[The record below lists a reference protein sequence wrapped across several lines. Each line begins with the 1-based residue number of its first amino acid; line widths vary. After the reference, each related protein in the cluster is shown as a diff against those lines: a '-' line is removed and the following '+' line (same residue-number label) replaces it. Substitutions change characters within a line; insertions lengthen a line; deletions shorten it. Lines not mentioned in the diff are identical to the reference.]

1 MHLFCPS
8 QTVISES
15 PLWLKPVALGLIL
28 LSFPY
33 LEACAPKGDSENGPT
48 PVLSGPPKTTF
59 PMPPVNRSEAL
70 GQMGW
75 ILADGQRVTM
85 SSFHGKVLVLDFYA
99 TWCLPCRESIP
110 HLVALEKHYATKGLA
125 IVGLN
130 VGGPEDR
137 EAVPEFARQFNI
149 HYPLGFPDEAL
160 VQLLL
165 SDYDSIPQTFVF
177 DQQGQLVKRYIGY
190 QPSMATELE
199 KTIRVALESVSD

>member
-1 MHLFCPS
+1 MPS
-8 QTVISES
+8 CLEE
-15 PLWLKPVALGLIL
+15 LRPVALIL
-28 LSFPY
+28 LLSSVAW
-33 LEACAPKGDSENGPT
+33 LEACAPKGGSENGST
-48 PVLSGPPKTTF
+48 PVLSGPPNTTF
-59 PMPPVNRSEAL
+59 PMPPVNRSETL

-85 SSFHGKVLVLDFYA
+85 SSFNGKVLVLDFYA

-110 HLVALEKHYATKGLA
+110 HLIALEKRYATHGLA

-137 EAVPEFARQFNI
+137 EAVPEFAREFKI
-149 HYPLGFPDEAL
+149 HYPLGFPDESL

-165 SDYDSIPQTFVF
+165 SDNDAIPQTFVF

-190 QPSMATELE
+190 QPSMVTELE
-199 KTIRVALESVSD
+199 MTIRGALESVSDR